1 MHLYAGFSPL
11 IAQENVVEVIVDMQ
25 QLLGHGLI

>member
-25 QLLGHGLI
+25 QLLSHSLI

>member
-1 MHLYAGFSPL
+1 MQLYAMFSPI

-25 QLLGHGLI
+25 QLLGHSLI